1 MERKESG
8 AELNGVQSCEAGL
21 RRAESATACIS
32 DDSLAEAAKLI
43 KAGELVVIPTD
54 TVLGIVCN
62 PFDSAAIEKLYE
74 AKKRP
79 KNKALQVLLA
89 SIEDAETAKLH
100 IPQVLKPLCEAFLPG
115 PFSPVLTA
123 ESDCKLETLK
133 KADNPANEESNVC
146 TQAVR
151 VPDFPALTE
160 LLKITGP
167 LAASSANISGCDCAE
182 NIGQAVKYFGDKVSL
197 YLYSPEFSRDEFSD
211 EFSDE
216 CSAECSDECS
226 VAYCA
231 DASAAAAS
239 QAGSRANPPEGTVAS
254 TVIASD
260 GNSRSGIKIIREGAI
275 EKERIYSVLQ
285 AARNR

>member
-1 MERKESG
+1 MESKESG

-197 YLYSPEFSRDEFSD
+197 YLYSPEFSCDEFSD

-216 CSAECSDECS
+216 CSA
-226 VAYCA
+226 AYCA

-239 QAGSRANPPEGTVAS
+239 QSGSRANPPEGTVAS